1 MLTEGKMMKKMGI
14 EIKEKQETKI
24 SNEQPKLQY
33 LLKLRP
39 QKTNAWEYT

>member
-24 SNEQPKLQY
+24 SNEQPNLQY
-33 LLKLRP
+33 FLKFHP
-39 QKTNAWEYT
+39 KKSNAWEYT